1 MANDTAQPGKPTV
14 IYNPLRLNWKNVV
27 AGTVIALL
35 MVAIGVFSFTYY
47 NPDATPV
54 PPVVIKS
61 GTKSAKVATKSAT
74 PSTQKDET
82 ADWKTYTN
90 KKTGFSI
97 KYPPS
102 KFCSTKQIEERETN
116 LSVKEAKSEVLFKAF
131 DCLSDFSVLISIA
144 NKNYL
149 GPGSKFGDFD
159 LIGES
164 SIKIIDKETTK
175 KTYGADP
182 GSFDLVIVKDNE
194 ATYVFQYYG
203 RIIFEQKEGDEISGA
218 EFDLM
223 LSTFRFE

>member
-1 MANDTAQPGKPTV
+1 MASDTAQPGKPTV
-14 IYNPLRLNWKNVV
+14 IYNPLRLNWKNVA

-47 NPDATPV
+47 NPNATPV

-61 GTKSAKVATKSAT
+61 GTQSAKTSKAT
-74 PSTQKDET
+74 PSAEKKET

-102 KFCSTKQIEERETN
+102 KFCSTKKIEERETN
-116 LSVKEAKSEVLFKAF
+116 LSIKEAKSEVLFKAF
-131 DCLSDFSVLISIA
+131 DCLSDFSVLISITG
-144 NKNYL
+144 KDYL

-159 LIGES
+159 LINES
-164 SIKIIDKETTK
+164 SIKVIDKGATK

-194 ATYVFQYYG
+194 NTYVFQYYG
-203 RIIFEQKEGDEISGA
+203 RIIYEQKEGDEISEAG
-218 EFDLM
+218 FDLM
-223 LSTFRFE
+223 LSTFKFLD